1 MYCII
6 WLILIQLAYLALCF
20 HAHINCIEVMAQDNK
35 GILNHQ
41 YLFLTVARQNI
52 VILMHNYF
60 HSDEI

>member
-41 YLFLTVARQNI
+41 YLF
-52 VILMHNYF
+52 
-60 HSDEI
+60 